1 MKFVNVNDCGRGC
14 PKVPNLNEGRVN
26 ETGVRTDV
34 RTDVSLTARL
44 AIFIVPVIRGRLAFP
59 QRGRRGLV
67 LVIWAPTP
75 FSC

>member
-1 MKFVNVNDCGRGC
+1 MRIYMKFVNVNDCERGC

-26 ETGVRTDV
+26 ETDV

-44 AIFIVPVIRGRLAFP
+44 AIFIVPVIRGRFAFP